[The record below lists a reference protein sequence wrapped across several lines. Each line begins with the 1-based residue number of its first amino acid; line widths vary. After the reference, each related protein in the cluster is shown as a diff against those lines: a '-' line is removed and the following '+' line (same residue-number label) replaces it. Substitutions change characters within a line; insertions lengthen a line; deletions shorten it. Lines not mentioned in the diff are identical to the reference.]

1 VLVSFGA
8 GAWVERGF
16 PGTLPLPATRGS
28 DFDQATVRQA
38 SRAIETNYY
47 DAGVGGSQLSRGSVQ
62 GMVDSLNDPFSRYLT
77 AEQYRSLQDA
87 YAGRHDGVI
96 GIARSAVL
104 DLRGNGGG
112 RVSAAVAMVSRF
124 VASGVVYEERGR
136 DGRIN
141 RVSVDGNDPA
151 ASLSVAVLVDG
162 YALSSMAVSFRITQV
177 VDSSIGVHGMIP
189 KALFDEE
196 LRRGIHVA

>member
-1 VLVSFGA
+1 VAVTR
-8 GAWVERGF
+8 ERF
-16 PGTLPLPATRGS
+16 QSP
-28 DFDQATVRQA
+28 
-38 SRAIETNYY
+38 
-47 DAGVGGSQLSRGSVQ
+47 SVQ
-62 GMVDSLNDPFSRYLT
+62 SLRLPGDNLYLRVYQFGDSTQREFDGQL
-77 AEQYRSLQDA
+77 E
-87 YAGRHDGVI
+87 AGLAW
-96 GIARSAVL
+96 ARSAVL